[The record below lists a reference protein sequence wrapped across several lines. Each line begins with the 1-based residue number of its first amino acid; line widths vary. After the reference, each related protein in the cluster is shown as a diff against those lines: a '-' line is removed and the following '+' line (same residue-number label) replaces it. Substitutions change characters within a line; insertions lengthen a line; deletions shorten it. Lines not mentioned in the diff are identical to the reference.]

1 MKILFKAY
9 LVGLVP
15 GSLIGIISNFDVA
28 QATVNFKLSWWNVYL
43 LVSYLVFLPLLYRA
57 LVNLWQMSDRVTK
70 QVTQPRPHADQ
81 EAMRLGSNFANTGL
95 FGMARIGDSRGSEG
109 WIVRWGMSFVWRL
122 AWVLFGPFIYG
133 YKLWKKSHD

>member
-15 GSLIGIISNFDVA
+15 GSLISVISNFDVA

-57 LVNLWQMSDRVTK
+57 RVNLWQMSDCVTK
-70 QVTQPRPHADQ
+70 
-81 EAMRLGSNFANTGL
+81 
-95 FGMARIGDSRGSEG
+95 
-109 WIVRWGMSFVWRL
+109 
-122 AWVLFGPFIYG
+122 
-133 YKLWKKSHD
+133 

>member
-15 GSLIGIISNFDVA
+15 GSLISIISNFDVA

-57 LVNLWQMSDRVTK
+57 RVNLWQMSDRVTK

-95 FGMARIGDSRGSEG
+95 FGDLLGCY
-109 WIVRWGMSFVWRL
+109 L
-122 AWVLFGPFIYG
+122 APLFMDISYG
-133 YKLWKKSHD
+133 RSHMTKLGEVDD